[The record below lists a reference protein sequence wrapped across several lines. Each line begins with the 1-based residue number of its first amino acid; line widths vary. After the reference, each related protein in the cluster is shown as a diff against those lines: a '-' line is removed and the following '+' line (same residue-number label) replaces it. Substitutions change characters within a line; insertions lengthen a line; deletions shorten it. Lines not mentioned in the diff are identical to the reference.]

1 MRLIVLFSLLMLT
14 ACTIRAETF
23 SPRDNASG
31 GLSFTPLGLNTPVS
45 RSGDGSCPGVFAR
58 GSDMQDVRDGTQDLF
73 CD

>member
-1 MRLIVLFSLLMLT
+1 MYWNGRQAEMLLQT
-14 ACTIRAETF
+14 A
-23 SPRDNASG
+23 ASEFAG
-31 GLSFTPLGLNTPVS
+31 AANTRSFAAAPLGLNTSIS